1 MCRYIFGGHSFSYMS
16 NCGPKCFNEFLKVKL
31 VSSTTANCLSC
42 KPVLFFLCICV
53 ANTSSG
59 MCSRNKM
66 CVRMSSSAAKHS
78 MYTVTFKKFFRRAES
93 LELYWK
99 AIRYG
104 ILYVYMYMVKQVPAL
119 SY

>member
-1 MCRYIFGGHSFSYMS
+1 
-16 NCGPKCFNEFLKVKL
+16 
-31 VSSTTANCLSC
+31 
-42 KPVLFFLCICV
+42 
-53 ANTSSG
+53 
-59 MCSRNKM
+59 
-66 CVRMSSSAAKHS
+66 MSSSAAKHS

-93 LELYWK
+93 LKLYWK